1 MPGPSPFASVDEALE
16 ELRLGRLI
24 VLVDDEKRENEGDLV
39 VAAEKCTP
47 EAINFMATHGRGLVC
62 VPLVEDRA
70 KELGLNLMTTPEDAF
85 GTAFTVSVDARR
97 NTTTGISAFDRCET
111 VKILADPRSTKD
123 DLRQPGHVFP
133 LIARTGGVLRRAGHT
148 EASTDL
154 CRLAGLAP
162 AAVIC
167 EIMKDD
173 GSMARL
179 PDLAAFCGRHG
190 LKLVS
195 IADLIRHRMQR
206 DSLIE
211 RVAEARLP
219 TEAGEFRIV
228 GFRDKIFG
236 EEYLALVKGEVNGR
250 KDVLVRVHSGCV
262 TGDIFHSRRCDCN
275 GQLLGAMRAIEREGQ
290 GVVLY
295 IRHHEGR
302 GIGLMHKLQAYALQD
317 QGLDTVEANK
327 ALGFDMD
334 LREYGLGAQVL
345 AALGLST
352 IRLLT
357 NNPKK
362 LNALEG
368 YGLSVVGR
376 VPIQVQPNPDN
387 ARYLETKRKKM
398 GHLL

>member
-1 MPGPSPFASVDEALE
+1 MTILDKIAAYKREEIAAAKARVPQNEIEARARDTSTPRGFRKALE
-16 ELRLGRLI
+16 AKKAQGRYGLI
-24 VLVDDEKRENEGDLV
+24 
-39 VAAEKCTP
+39 AEIKKASP
-47 EAINFMATHGRGLVC
+47 SKGLI
-62 VPLVEDRA
+62 RA
-70 KELGLNLMTTPEDAF
+70 G
-85 GTAFTVSVDARR
+85 
-97 NTTTGISAFDRCET
+97 ET

-133 LIARTGGVLRRAGHT
+133 LIARAGGVLRRAGHT

-162 AAVIC
+162 TAVIC
-167 EIMKDD
+167 EIMKED

-179 PDLAAFCGRHG
+179 PDLAAFCRQHG

-195 IADLIRHRMQR
+195 IADLIRYRMQR

-219 TEAGEFRIV
+219 TEVGEFRII

-236 EEYLALVKGEVNGR
+236 EEYLAMVKGEVKGQ

-368 YGLSVVGR
+368 YGLSVTGR